1 MVCALKCLT
10 ISFLNWKKKK
20 KKPWFVAFAG
30 FHGVNTLITA
40 DFRLLSLVAELGSL
54 STWPCQPEIVAST
67 CPPLRG

>member
-30 FHGVNTLITA
+30 FHGVNIPNMANVPHSEGTSQDGDL
-40 DFRLLSLVAELGSL
+40 RGSL
-54 STWPCQPEIVAST
+54 QSHPPEQV
-67 CPPLRG
+67 

>member
-40 DFRLLSLVAELGSL
+40 DFRLLSLVAELGSFEHL
-54 STWPCQPEIVAST
+54 ALPA
-67 CPPLRG
+67 